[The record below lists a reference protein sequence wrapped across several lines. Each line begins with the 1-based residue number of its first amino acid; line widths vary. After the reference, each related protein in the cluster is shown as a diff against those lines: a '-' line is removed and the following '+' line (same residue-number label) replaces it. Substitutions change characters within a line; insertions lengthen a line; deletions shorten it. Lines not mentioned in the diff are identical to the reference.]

1 MDQHSTIP
9 QRASRQGVDWYRALA
24 FLARERQSFAE
35 RNPASAALAAQAS
48 EHLLLACRC
57 TG

>member
-35 RNPASAALAAQAS
+35 RNDLRIRIDDA
-48 EHLLLACRC
+48 
-57 TG
+57 